1 MHARAKAISMF
12 LPSGDPQGIRMAL
25 ISTRIVQ
32 LIEVLRSLLD
42 QLLAIEGN

>member
-1 MHARAKAISMF
+1 MHAKAKTIQIF